1 MTMIHDMV
9 DMTAIMLLD
18 PTQVEKCQEK
28 CNDVVRILVTDEIK
42 HDYPEG
48 KQLVNL
54 SHTFVVNYHD
64 SFCYHG
70 ELYNYHMQSY
80 SSILIVVMITV
91 DRLCQ

>member
-70 ELYNYHMQSY
+70 KLYNYHMQSY